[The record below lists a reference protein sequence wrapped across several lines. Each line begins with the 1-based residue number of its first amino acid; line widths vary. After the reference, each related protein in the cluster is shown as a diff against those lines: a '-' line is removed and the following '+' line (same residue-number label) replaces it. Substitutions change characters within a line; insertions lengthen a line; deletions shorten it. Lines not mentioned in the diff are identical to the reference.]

1 MKPNKMA
8 ADYHILLN
16 LKTCEGYENYG
27 KFNIGK
33 SRETALALYH
43 SLHGNEDDS
52 VDFPLQIEL
61 REYVTGLPME
71 VKLLNCTL
79 EELGTN
85 CKLITREVF
94 KQINMKE
101 MDDL

>member
-1 MKPNKMA
+1 MA

-16 LKTCEGYENYG
+16 VKTCAGYENFG
-27 KFNIGK
+27 KFYIGNN
-33 SRETALALYH
+33 RDAALTLYQ
-43 SLHGNEDDS
+43 SLHGNENDS
-52 VDFPLQIEL
+52 VDCPLQVEL

-79 EELGTN
+79 EELGRN

-94 KQINMKE
+94 RQINLKE
-101 MDDL
+101 MDGM